1 MDVASS
7 TQQTT
12 ASSTFNKNEFL
23 LSKLSEM
30 ATRSDQ
36 ISNAMQIA
44 LGFIMTLTAALL
56 AILVSI
62 GQTINGNSAMRFMM
76 RIASQIICSFFF
88 HRRTSSFGRPVSFF
102 RLLEVFQI

>member
-62 GQTINGNSAMRFMM
+62 GQTINGNSCDALYD
-76 RIASQIICSFFF
+76 ANSFADYLFFLF
-88 HRRTSSFGRPVSFF
+88 HRRTSSFGRLCVVF